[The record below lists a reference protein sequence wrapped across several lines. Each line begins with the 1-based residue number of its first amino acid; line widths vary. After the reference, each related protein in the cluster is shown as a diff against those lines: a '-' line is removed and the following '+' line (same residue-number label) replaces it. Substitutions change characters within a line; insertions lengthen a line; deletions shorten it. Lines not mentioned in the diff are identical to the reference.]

1 MKWNKEKEIFFDN
14 MEVTIYGLG
23 TEGSRDGYFD
33 LFGAKV
39 SFRIVMKG
47 W

>member
-1 MKWNKEKEIFFDN
+1 MKWNKEKEMFFDN
-14 MEVTIYGLG
+14 MEFVKIYGLG
-23 TEGSRDGYFD
+23 TGDGYFD